1 MATTLKINFKDLRSI
16 TVKESIPEMMNL
28 LLSKEQYIMV
38 TKVSHDNTETSIII
52 KRTSV
57 NLAK

>member
-1 MATTLKINFKDLRSI
+1 MATTLKTNLKDLRSI

-38 TKVSHDNTETSIII
+38 TKVSHDSTEASIII